1 MGSGIVGCAVPPVLY
16 NTGMTTAQEM
26 LGRFGDAE
34 NCLRHL
40 ERSRRELLH
49 FVESLS
55 DEQLLHR
62 PGVEV
67 WSPAEVLEHISLVE
81 ESAGKIIRR
90 LRKVA
95 LGEADPFPPSPA
107 GQTRPD
113 GRPLAPPL
121 MYPKG
126 ELSRSEVLERLQ
138 AMRMRVLAEVA
149 ESGERL
155 PHPPTYGH
163 PFFGDLTALG
173 WLQTLVYHERHHL
186 RQIQE
191 RLKG

>member
-1 MGSGIVGCAVPPVLY
+1 
-16 NTGMTTAQEM
+16 MTAAQEW
-26 LGRFGDAE
+26 LARFGDAE
-34 NCLRHL
+34 NCLKHL
-40 ERSRRELLH
+40 ERSRRELLR

-55 DEQLLHR
+55 DDQLFHR

-67 WSPAEVLEHISLVE
+67 WSVAEVLEHVSLVE

-95 LGEADPFPPSPA
+95 LGEAEPFPPSPP

-121 MYPKG
+121 MEPKG
-126 ELSRSEVLERLQ
+126 GLSRAALLERLQ
-138 AMRMRVLAEVA
+138 AVRERVLAEVA

-191 RLKG
+191 RLGAL

>member
-1 MGSGIVGCAVPPVLY
+1 MLAG
-16 NTGMTTAQEM
+16 QEM
-26 LGRFGDAE
+26 LGRFGDAA
-34 NCLRHL
+34 NCLKYL
-40 ERSRRELLH
+40 ERSRRELLN

-55 DEQLLHR
+55 DEQLFQR
-62 PGVEV
+62 PSADV
-67 WSPAEVLEHISLVE
+67 WSPAEVLEHVSLVE

-95 LGEADPFPPSPA
+95 LGEAEPFPSSPA

-113 GRPLAPPL
+113 GRPLAPPP
-121 MYPKG
+121 MHPRG
-126 ELSRSEVLERLQ
+126 GLSRAELQKRLQ
-138 AMRMRVLAEVA
+138 AVRTQVLAEVA
-149 ESGERL
+149 EGGAHL

>member
-1 MGSGIVGCAVPPVLY
+1 
-16 NTGMTTAQEM
+16 M
-26 LGRFGDAE
+26 LARYGDASS
-34 NCLRHL
+34 CLKHL

-49 FVESLS
+49 LVETLS
-55 DEQLLHR
+55 DEQLFQR
-62 PGVEV
+62 PSAEV

-90 LRKVA
+90 LRRVG
-95 LGEADPFPPSPA
+95 LGEAEPFPPSPP

-121 MYPKG
+121 MEPKG
-126 ELSRSEVLERLQ
+126 GLPRAALLERLQ
-138 AMRMRVLAEVA
+138 AVRERVLAEVA

-155 PHPPTYGH
+155 PHPPTYAH

-173 WLQTLVYHERHHL
+173 WLQTLVYHEQHHL

-191 RLKG
+191 RLGA